1 MGVERAVTRWYVRHQ
16 EIEREIVAQQARL
29 DQLPVQAENASER
42 AEAEQR
48 LTAARQRLHDL
59 GACPKPMM
67 G

>member
-1 MGVERAVTRWYVRHQ
+1 MGVERSVTRWYVRRQ

-29 DQLPVQAENASER
+29 EQLPTQEEISSER

-48 LTAARQRLHDL
+48 LAAARQRLRDL